1 MSGRSFARTVGAV
14 LAFAG
19 LGLGG
24 CGTKLPRYYV
34 AAQQHESVPDKVD
47 GQWFTR
53 EIWLQN
59 RLEGIELVYCPIL
72 PEPQNNE
79 VAVCRTAIVWEANH
93 SRLTDAPSDADKGRA
108 APAPAPAPAPAS
120 AESPSAAPPAEA
132 APAPPAAPTR

>member
-1 MSGRSFARTVGAV
+1 MSAPSITLAAGAALV
-14 LAFAG
+14 LG
-19 LGLGG
+19 CLGLVG
-24 CGTKLPRYYV
+24 CGTKLPRYYI

-79 VAVCRTAIVWEANH
+79 VTVCRTAIVWEANH
-93 SRLTDAPSDADKGRA
+93 SRLTDAPSDADKNRFA
-108 APAPAPAPAPAS
+108 EAPA
-120 AESPSAAPPAEA
+120 A
-132 APAPPAAPTR
+132 APAPPPAPAAPPEAAAPPPAAPAPTK